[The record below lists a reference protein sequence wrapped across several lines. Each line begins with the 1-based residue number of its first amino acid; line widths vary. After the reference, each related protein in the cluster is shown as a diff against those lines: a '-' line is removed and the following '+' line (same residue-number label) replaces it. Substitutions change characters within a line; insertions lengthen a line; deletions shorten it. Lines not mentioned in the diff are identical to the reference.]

1 MASGSRKLSAVE
13 LLEQFETYA
22 YDGELELAWDLL
34 KEAYKSSKNE
44 LDAFITTGTAR
55 ELSQWRNKF
64 QKQNELFVTR
74 MGPVQYEKRHIKSV
88 TGDNGHY
95 AKLVDTP
102 LNNLRFFVTRA
113 TQQCDT
119 LVKALETLRRTQQSS
134 TALTKSNAH
143 LRLMRAYTDAF

>member
-1 MASGSRKLSAVE
+1 MASGSRKLSAVQ

-22 YDGELELAWDLL
+22 YHGEFEQSWDLS

-44 LDAFITTGTAR
+44 LDAIITTGTAR

-64 QKQNELFVTR
+64 QKQNDLFVTR
-74 MGPVQYEKRHIKSV
+74 MGSVQYEKRHI
-88 TGDNGHY
+88 DNGHY

-102 LNNLRFFVTRA
+102 LNKLRYFVTRA

-119 LVKALETLRRTQQSS
+119 LVKALETLRRAQQSS
-134 TALTKSNAH
+134 TALTNSNAH